1 MPVSRNRKVS
11 VESLKSEEEKK
22 LLDYDE
28 LKKAEANSDL
38 EVYMEHQIV
47 DENEF
52 TDKNDQNIA
61 PPKMNTLVGFLRISN
76 FASAT
81 TVVFIMILTLMNEV
95 STQF

>member
-11 VESLKSEEEKK
+11 MESLKSEEEKK
-22 LLDYDE
+22 LLEFDQ
-28 LKKAEANSDL
+28 LKKAEEENV

>member
-11 VESLKSEEEKK
+11 MESLKSEEEKK
-22 LLDYDE
+22 LLEFDQ
-28 LKKAEANSDL
+28 LKKAAEENV

>member
-11 VESLKSEEEKK
+11 MESLKSEEEKK
-22 LLDYDE
+22 LLEFDQ
-28 LKKAEANSDL
+28 LKKAAEENV

-81 TVVFIMILTLMNEV
+81 SVVFIMILTLRMII
-95 STQF
+95 